1 MATMK
6 PIQIGLLGAGTVA
19 RGVVQ
24 VLTRNQEEIC
34 GRAGRGIEI
43 AAVAGGVPNAIALM
57 MVSLCAASTPS
68 MSKVGSAS
76 A

>member
-34 GRAGRGIEI
+34 GRAGRGIEQ
-43 AAVAGGVPNAIALM
+43 
-57 MVSLCAASTPS
+57 
-68 MSKVGSAS
+68 
-76 A
+76 